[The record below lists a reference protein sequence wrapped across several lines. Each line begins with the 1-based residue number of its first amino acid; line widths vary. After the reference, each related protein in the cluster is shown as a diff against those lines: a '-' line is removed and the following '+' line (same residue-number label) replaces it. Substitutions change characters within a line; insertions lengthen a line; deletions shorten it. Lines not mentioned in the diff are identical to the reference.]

1 MPAKGVNEHFQQVC
15 VEDKVN
21 KKRNKFYNKCVY
33 FPAQDALCP
42 KPTAEAIKA
51 TINGIDGLIFV
62 ISASIFSMCFTSR

>member
-33 FPAQDALCP
+33 FPTQDALCP

>member
-42 KPTAEAIKA
+42 KAH
-51 TINGIDGLIFV
+51 
-62 ISASIFSMCFTSR
+62 SRGDQGHDQWN